1 MALQQSLSSSPN
13 ATLASLRNRALRHP
27 GEKDT
32 ALALA
37 DRCRNV
43 ESAKERLLLD
53 VLDEIGPEPALIF
66 TLRLETA
73 SHLRDI
79 VSARGRTA
87 ECYVGSLNRD
97 EREAVVQKFT
107 TGAIDTLIAT
117 DAGAEGLNLQQRCHV
132 IFNYDLHW
140 NPMRIEQRIGRIH
153 RLGQQQDVAVYY
165 FALRDTID
173 DYVLRLLYQK
183 INLFTM
189 TIGALE
195 TVLSEVQEGELDIE
209 ERILD
214 ALLHSD
220 SQKQMEEEIQMLG
233 EELGNGVE
241 RQQYAESLTAGV
253 LG

>member
-1 MALQQSLSSSPN
+1 M
-13 ATLASLRNRALRHP
+13 
-27 GEKDT
+27 
-32 ALALA
+32 
-37 DRCRNV
+37 V
-43 ESAKERLLLD
+43 E
-53 VLDEIGPEPALIF
+53 
-66 TLRLETA
+66 
-73 SHLRDI
+73 
-79 VSARGRTA
+79 
-87 ECYVGSLNRD
+87 
-97 EREAVVQKFT
+97 QFT

-153 RLGQQQDVAVYY
+153 RLGQQQDVAVYN

-195 TVLSEVQEGELDIE
+195 TVLTEVQEGELDIE

-220 SQKQMEEEIQMLG
+220 TSNQLAEEIETLG
-233 EELGNGVE
+233 DALGDGLQ
-241 RQQYAESLTAGV
+241 RQRYAESLTAGV

>member
-1 MALQQSLSSSPN
+1 L
-13 ATLASLRNRALRHP
+13 
-27 GEKDT
+27 
-32 ALALA
+32 
-37 DRCRNV
+37 
-43 ESAKERLLLD
+43 
-53 VLDEIGPEPALIF
+53 
-66 TLRLETA
+66 
-73 SHLRDI
+73 
-79 VSARGRTA
+79 A

-97 EREAVVQKFT
+97 ERESVVQRFT

-153 RLGQQQDVAVYY
+153 RLGQKQDVAVYN

-214 ALLHSD
+214 AFLHSD
-220 SQKQMEEEIQMLG
+220 SQKQMEEEIQVLG
-233 EELGNGVE
+233 EELGTGLE